1 MKSCKVAFV
10 GAGYMA
16 SEHMKAFSGIEGVE
30 LVGIFSR
37 TGERSEQLAANYPSV
52 KVFDSIADLY
62 QQTTADLVVVTVTE
76 LSMNAIASECFT
88 YPWKVLLEKPAGY
101 NLPDAAAILA
111 AARRNNSS
119 VYVALNRR
127 SYSSTSSALN
137 RLEKNFSP
145 RFIKV
150 QDQQDRDAALNIY
163 KAPPLVAENYMYANS
178 IHMIDYFRVFGR
190 GEITK
195 VTPVMPWNPKDPG
208 IVIAHIEFSSGDI
221 GLYEGI
227 WNGPG
232 PWAVTVNTPQVR
244 LEMRPLEQLS
254 VQLKGERKIIP
265 VQIDCV
271 DEEYKPG
278 LRRQALA
285 AVAAVTGQPT
295 SLATLEDS
303 FQSMQLVAKIFAR
316 P

>member
-16 SEHMKAFSGIEGVE
+16 AEHMKAFSGIDGVE
-30 LVGIFSR
+30 LVGVYSR
-37 TGERSEQLAANYPSV
+37 TYARGEQLAANYPGM
-52 KVFDSIADLY
+52 KVCDSMAELY
-62 QQTTADLVVVTVTE
+62 QQTCADLVVVTVTE
-76 LSMNAIASECFT
+76 LSMNAVATECFT

-101 NLPDAAAILA
+101 NLPDAAAILEA
-111 AARRNNSS
+111 SRRNNSS

-127 SYSSTSSALN
+127 SYSSTGNALD
-137 RLEKNFSP
+137 RLETNSSP

-150 QDQQDRDAALNIY
+150 QDQQDQEAALTIHKN
-163 KAPPLVAENYMYANS
+163 PPLMVENYMYANS

-195 VTPVMPWNPKDPG
+195 VTPVVPWNAREPS
-208 IVIAHIEFSSGDI
+208 IVVAHIEFSSGDI

-232 PWAVTVNTPQVR
+232 PWAVTVNTPQER

-254 VQLKGERKIIP
+254 VQIKGERKLN
-265 VQIDCV
+265 QIQV
-271 DEEYKPG
+271 DQVDVGYKPG
-278 LRRQALA
+278 LRKQALA
-285 AVAAVTGQPT
+285 AVAAATGQPT
-295 SLATLEDS
+295 SLVTLEDA
-303 FQSMQLVAKIFAR
+303 FKSMQLVAKIFGHA
-316 P
+316 

>member
-16 SEHMKAFSGIEGVE
+16 SEHMKAFSGIESVE

-37 TGERSEQLAANYPSV
+37 TRDRAEQLAVNYSGM
-52 KVFDSIADLY
+52 KVCDSIAGLY
-62 QQTTADLVVVTVTE
+62 QQTCADLVVVTVTE
-76 LSMNAIASECFT
+76 LSMNAVATECFT
-88 YPWKVLLEKPAGY
+88 YPWKILLEKPVGY
-101 NLPDAAAILA
+101 NLPDATAILGA
-111 AARRNNSS
+111 AKRNNSC

-127 SYSSTSSALN
+127 SYSSTGNALD
-137 RLEKNFSP
+137 RLENNSSP

-195 VTPVMPWNPKDPG
+195 VTPVVPWNPKNPG

-232 PWAVTVNTPQVR
+232 PWAVTVNTPQER
-244 LEMRPLEQLS
+244 LEMRPLEQLM
-254 VQLKGERKIIP
+254 VQMKGERKLVP
-265 VQIDCV
+265 VQADPV
-271 DEEYKPG
+271 DVEYKPG
-278 LRRQALA
+278 LRKQALA
-285 AVAAVTGQPT
+285 AVAAVRGEPAT
-295 SLATLEDS
+295 LATLENA
-303 FQSMQLVAKIFAR
+303 FQSMRLVAKIYGHE
-316 P
+316 

>member
-10 GAGYMA
+10 GAGHMA

-37 TGERSEQLAANYPSV
+37 TRERSEQLAAGYSGM
-52 KVFDSIADLY
+52 KICDSIAELY
-62 QQTTADLVVVTVTE
+62 QQTSADLVVVTVTE
-76 LSMNAIASECFT
+76 LSMNAVATECFT
-88 YPWKVLLEKPAGY
+88 YPWKVLLEKPVGY
-101 NLPDAAAILA
+101 NLPDATAILEA
-111 AARRNNSS
+111 AKRNNSC

-127 SYSSTSSALN
+127 AYSSTGIALD
-137 RLEKNFSP
+137 RLQGNAGP

-150 QDQQDRDAALNIY
+150 QDQQDQEAALNIY

-195 VTPVMPWNPKDPG
+195 VTPVVPWNPKAPG
-208 IVIAHIEFSSGDI
+208 IVVAHIEFSSGDI

-232 PWAVTVNTPQVR
+232 PWAVTVNTPQER

-254 VQLKGERKIIP
+254 VQLKGERKLNQIP
-265 VQIDCV
+265 SDGIDT
-271 DEEYKPG
+271 EFKPG
-278 LRRQALA
+278 LRKQALA
-285 AVAAVTGQPT
+285 AVAAVNGQPS
-295 SLATLEDS
+295 SLGTLEDA
-303 FQSMQLVAKIFAR
+303 FQSMQLVAKIFGHA
-316 P
+316 

>member
-37 TGERSEQLAANYPSV
+37 TRERSEHLAANYSGV
-52 KVFDSIADLY
+52 RVFDSIAEMY

-101 NLPDAAAILA
+101 YLPDAAAILE
-111 AARRNNSS
+111 AARLNNSC

-127 SYSSTSSALN
+127 SYSSTSNALD

-195 VTPVMPWNPKDPG
+195 VTPIVPWNPKDPG

-232 PWAVTVNTPQVR
+232 PWAVTVNTPQER
-244 LEMRPLEQLS
+244 LEMRPLEKLA
-254 VQLKGERKIIP
+254 VQIRGERRLVP
-265 VQIDCV
+265 VESDAV
-271 DEEYKPG
+271 DDEYKPG
-278 LRRQALA
+278 LRKQALA
-285 AVAAVTGQPT
+285 AVAAVKGQPT
-295 SLATLEDS
+295 TLTTLEDS
-303 FQSMQLVAKIFAR
+303 LGSMKLVAQIFGHA
-316 P
+316 